1 MCNKAFLFADSER
14 SKDALGLSRVRSG
27 PKMERDKIS
36 VLEEIGRII
45 TESTRP
51 HRTLEKIVK
60 LVADKFNTDVC
71 SVYLLDTDKLSLI
84 LQATVGL
91 RKESIGRVRMSVHE
105 GLTGLVLEEMQPV
118 FVVNPAAHPRYK
130 FFEKSGEEI
139 YMTYLG
145 VPLVHLRNPLGVLV
159 VQTVRKDAVTKSDI
173 GLFSTIASQISATVA
188 YTGLFEDLKKER
200 QDRRD
205 LEEKLL
211 EEVEIHAEKTAKKGK
226 RGLIRGMPVSP
237 GVAEGHAY
245 YLGESIGFDQIEYDE
260 AEDIVSEISRLEAA
274 FARSQEEIVALA
286 RHVKDMSGQDEAI
299 MDVQVMSLQDRSF
312 KNKIIAHIKEGS
324 CAEYALKKAVL
335 KYVEFFSN
343 MEDSYLR
350 ERGSDIE
357 DIGKRV
363 LRNLLGYEGQETRQ
377 FTRKTVVIASDI
389 SPIDL
394 IGLRQDNLKGIVL
407 SRGGKT
413 SHAVILAKSF
423 EIPMVIG
430 VRDMLDIV
438 KENDFL
444 IVDGTSGL
452 VFSKPPQVIID
463 EYARLKTEKAHKLQ
477 RLDALRDLEAK
488 TEDGYEI
495 KLGANIG
502 LLSDL
507 ELVKKYGADHIGL
520 YRTEFPFLARKEFP
534 SEEEQFL
541 LYKKIVEGAE
551 GISVTIR
558 TLDVGGDKFLSY
570 LDYPREQNPYLG
582 WRSIRVSL
590 ELDDIFRTQIRA
602 ILRASAFGHTKIL
615 FPMITSVS
623 EVKRIIS
630 LLDEEK
636 SSLKKRGVPFDA
648 TIDIGI
654 MIEVPGAVKILDRLL
669 HYINFV
675 SVGTN
680 DLIQYTLAVDRN
692 NQKVASLYDPL
703 HPAVISTILDVVS
716 ICKRNNKK
724 VSICGEAAS
733 NPRCAYL
740 FAGME
745 TDHLSMNPASIP
757 VIKDLIRKVRLTDTK
772 KALNSILLMEDS
784 SEIISYLDELLL
796 SA

>member
-1 MCNKAFLFADSER
+1 MK
-14 SKDALGLSRVRSG
+14 KDRVS
-27 PKMERDKIS
+27 I
-36 VLEEIGRII
+36 LEDIGKII
-45 TESTRP
+45 TESARP
-51 HRTLEKIVK
+51 HRTLEKIVE
-60 LVADKFNTDVC
+60 LVADKFNIDVC
-71 SVYLLDTDKLSLI
+71 SVYLLDTDKLSLV

-91 RKESIGRVRMSVHE
+91 RKESIGRVRMSIHE
-105 GLTGLVLEEMQPV
+105 GLTGLVLEKMQPV
-118 FVVNPAAHPRYK
+118 FVVNPVTHPRYN

-139 YMTYLG
+139 YSTYLG
-145 VPLVHLRNPLGVLV
+145 VPLVHLQHPLGVLV
-159 VQTVRKDAVTKSDI
+159 VQTVHEDAVTESDI
-173 GLFSTIASQISATVA
+173 GLFSTIASQISTTVA
-188 YTGLFEDLKKER
+188 YTGLLDDLKKER
-200 QDRRD
+200 QDRRHI
-205 LEEKLL
+205 EEKLL

-226 RGLIRGMPVSP
+226 KGLIKGMPVSP
-237 GVAEGHAY
+237 GFAEGYAH
-245 YLGESIGFDQIEYDE
+245 YLGESIGFDQIEYE
-260 AEDIVSEISRLEAA
+260 EVEDAVSEISRLEAA
-274 FARSQEEIVALA
+274 FTRSQEEIIALTK
-286 RHVKDMSGQDEAI
+286 HVKDLSGQDEAI
-299 MDVQVMSLQDRSF
+299 MDAQVMSLQDRSF

-335 KYVEFFSN
+335 KYVEFFSG

-363 LRNLLGYEGQETRQ
+363 LRKLLGYEGQENRQ
-377 FTRKTVVIASDI
+377 FERETVVIASDI

-430 VRDMLDIV
+430 VRDMLDTV

-463 EYARLKTEKAHKLQ
+463 EYARLKAEKANNFQ
-477 RLDALRDLEAK
+477 RLDVLRDLEAK
-488 TEDGYEI
+488 TKDGYEI

-507 ELVKKYGADHIGL
+507 ELVKKYGGDHIGL
-520 YRTEFPFLARKEFP
+520 YRTEFPFLVRKEFP
-534 SEEEQFL
+534 SENEQFL
-541 LYKKIVEGAE
+541 LYKKVVEGAE
-551 GISVTIR
+551 GRSVTIR

-570 LDYPREQNPYLG
+570 LDYPKEQNPYLG

-602 ILRASAFGHTKIL
+602 ILKASAFGHIKIL
-615 FPMITSVS
+615 FPMITSAG
-623 EVKRIIS
+623 EVRRIVS

-636 SSLKKRGVPFDA
+636 NLLEKRGAPFDT
-648 TIDIGI
+648 TINIGI
-654 MIEVPGAVKILDRLL
+654 MVEVPGAVKILDRLL
-669 HYINFV
+669 HYVDFV
-675 SVGTN
+675 SIGTN

-692 NQKVASLYDPL
+692 NQKVAELYDPL

-716 ICKRNNKK
+716 ICKKNNKE

-740 FAGME
+740 FTAFE
-745 TDHLSMNPASIP
+745 TDKLSMNPASIP

-772 KALNSILLMEDS
+772 KALNNVLLMEDS
-784 SEIISYLDELLL
+784 REISSYLDKLLP
-796 SA
+796 STQ